1 MSILDV
7 LVFWHIA
14 LHLVFSLQAFLESS
28 GREILWLRCS
38 KVTVGLDNTSQL
50 AGASQLP
57 SVLLLLQFCTPSNSA
72 WFLLL
77 KNRHEVGFD
86 LGHLLTATISVSEL
100 GKCRIWLWLEV
111 GRPDFGT
118 WLFLEPLRFLLF
130 TQSRHSSFCP
140 DCYGGVH
147 WAFSRAILLERSD
160 NLIYVSLPFQMSTV
174 GCSPLGSSCTMSSLA
189 TPSQTW
195 MRWSHPMS

>member
-1 MSILDV
+1 M
-7 LVFWHIA
+7 
-14 LHLVFSLQAFLESS
+14 
-28 GREILWLRCS
+28 
-38 KVTVGLDNTSQL
+38 TVGLDNTSQL

-147 WAFSRAILLERSD
+147 WAFSRAILLRDQIILFMFLFLSRCQQ
-160 NLIYVSLPFQMSTV
+160 LAAHLWVPAAQCHPWLPQARH
-174 GCSPLGSSCTMSSLA
+174 GCDGAIL
-189 TPSQTW
+189 
-195 MRWSHPMS
+195 